1 MLRLTSSERAILLVI
16 LYAVIFREKY
26 TEITEIF
33 GKYLFRNPH
42 NSRRMF
48 ERLENLN

>member
-26 TEITEIF
+26 TEIF